1 MEEIKKNF
9 FELNGDNKNS
19 SFESFLKNIDTS
31 SRYDNSKIIL
41 IKRLL
46 QKELPKKI
54 REKICDILFKKYV
67 SKDVSSIAKR
77 FYMSMAQIKEI
88 NEMGHEIGLHGYN
101 HDWYGKL
108 SKDDQY
114 KEILQTVDFWKK
126 NKILKEKFTMC
137 YPYGDYTS
145 DTVNIL
151 DKMKCSMALTVKVG
165 AVPKNGYNHLELP
178 RFDTN
183 DFPKSP

>member
-1 MEEIKKNF
+1 MKLVCTAITMIGKENFQRMINIKKF
-9 FELNGDNKNS
+9 YK
-19 SFESFLKNIDTS
+19 
-31 SRYDNSKIIL
+31 
-41 IKRLL
+41 L
-46 QKELPKKI
+46 QI
-54 REKICDILFKKYV
+54 
-67 SKDVSSIAKR
+67 S
-77 FYMSMAQIKEI
+77 
-88 NEMGHEIGLHGYN
+88 G
-101 HDWYGKL
+101 
-108 SKDDQY
+108 
-114 KEILQTVDFWKK
+114 KK

>member
-1 MEEIKKNF
+1 MYCVSN
-9 FELNGDNKNS
+9 
-19 SFESFLKNIDTS
+19 
-31 SRYDNSKIIL
+31 YPSKI
-41 IKRLL
+41 
-46 QKELPKKI
+46 
-54 REKICDILFKKYV
+54 
-67 SKDVSSIAKR
+67 S
-77 FYMSMAQIKEI
+77 
-88 NEMGHEIGLHGYN
+88 
-101 HDWYGKL
+101 
-108 SKDDQY
+108 
-114 KEILQTVDFWKK
+114 DF
-126 NKILKEKFTMC
+126 NLNYIKILKEKFTMC